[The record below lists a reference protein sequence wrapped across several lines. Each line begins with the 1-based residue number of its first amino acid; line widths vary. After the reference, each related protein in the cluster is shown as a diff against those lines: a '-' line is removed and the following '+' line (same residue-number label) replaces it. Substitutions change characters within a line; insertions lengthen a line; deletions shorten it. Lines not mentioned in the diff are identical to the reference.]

1 MAARTVRIHRRDEIP
16 VSDTWDLGQLFHVEE
31 DYQRVLNGVRTRY
44 LRYSEFKGY
53 LGPSAVRLADYL
65 EFDASIDR
73 DLEKLTHYAS
83 LKKAEDGSEPA
94 NVARWAELRNLGT
107 RVAEFRA
114 FAVPEIQSLTDD
126 RFAEL
131 IRGCRHGQR

>member
-1 MAARTVRIHRRDEIP
+1 MVRIHRRDEIP

-65 EFDASIDR
+65 EFDASID
-73 DLEKLTHYAS
+73 L
-83 LKKAEDGSEPA
+83 
-94 NVARWAELRNLGT
+94 
-107 RVAEFRA
+107 
-114 FAVPEIQSLTDD
+114 
-126 RFAEL
+126 RFAPDVP
-131 IRGCRHGQR
+131 RHSYAFLEIFLPRAARSGQE